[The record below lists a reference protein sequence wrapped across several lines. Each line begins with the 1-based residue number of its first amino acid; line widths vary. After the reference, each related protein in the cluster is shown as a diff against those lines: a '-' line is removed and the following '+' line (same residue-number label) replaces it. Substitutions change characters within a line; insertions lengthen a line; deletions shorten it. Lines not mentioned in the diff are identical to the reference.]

1 VGLLR
6 IQWLTADNQGG
17 KPMLFAGPLYDPS
30 TRVFKDSMQR
40 SAALKIIDT
49 TTKDLFAGKE
59 FPDLFTLHI
68 DDQLCISSESFY
80 EKDRT
85 VKLGTG
91 KDLSIDVDKTSV
103 NFNESNL
110 KMGEMINVDNRS
122 GYNQTLGVSI
132 PVKGLLFFQIVR
144 KPEQSK
150 VPKES
155 WERFTV
161 DADSGVFI
169 VLIPEP
175 DPAQLAALNGKEITI
190 KVWDGNKVRE
200 TRRIPITVSSDL
212 SLPQRE
218 PAGQIAGKSMR
229 RQVEEPH
236 PAESSLSQISRTADQ
251 DLPPARQG
259 GAPEQKAANSGYR
272 LGGLWLWAIQIF
284 NLALLLSLG
293 AYGIFF
299 MLPKIQVLEDRLAKN
314 EMFIH
319 GSREAIR
326 EELEEIKE
334 EILRQCRRE
343 PPSE

>member
-1 VGLLR
+1 
-6 IQWLTADNQGG
+6 
-17 KPMLFAGPLYDPS
+17 
-30 TRVFKDSMQR
+30 
-40 SAALKIIDT
+40 
-49 TTKDLFAGKE
+49 
-59 FPDLFTLHI
+59 
-68 DDQLCISSESFY
+68 
-80 EKDRT
+80 
-85 VKLGTG
+85 
-91 KDLSIDVDKTSV
+91 
-103 NFNESNL
+103 
-110 KMGEMINVDNRS
+110 MGEMINVDNRS

-218 PAGQIAGKSMR
+218 PVGQIAGKSMR